1 MRAPRDLVHEK
12 SRTFVECKEKG
23 QRGDGHLLLW
33 NDPVSEP
40 ELGLGLGQKV
50 FDFLGLEK
58 VKKSHKKLL
67 YYKSFISFFLG
78 FLSHF
83 EFLVT
88 FWPKKLVLVPQN

>member
-40 ELGLGLGQKV
+40 ELGL
-50 FDFLGLEK
+50 EK
-58 VKKSHKKLL
+58 VKKSHKKSL
-67 YYKSFISFFLG
+67 YYKFFPRFFKSF
-78 FLSHF
+78 
-83 EFLVT
+83 
-88 FWPKKLVLVPQN
+88 

>member
-50 FDFLGLEK
+50 F
-58 VKKSHKKLL
+58 
-67 YYKSFISFFLG
+67 
-78 FLSHF
+78 
-83 EFLVT
+83 
-88 FWPKKLVLVPQN
+88 

>member
-50 FDFLGLEK
+50 FDFLVFFGTRK
-58 VKKSHKKLL
+58 SQKKSQKVII
-67 YYKSFISFFLG
+67 FD
-78 FLSHF
+78 
-83 EFLVT
+83 
-88 FWPKKLVLVPQN
+88 

>member
-50 FDFLGLEK
+50 FDFLGFFGTGK
-58 VKKSHKKLL
+58 SQKKSQKVHYIIKAL
-67 YYKSFISFFLG
+67 
-78 FLSHF
+78 
-83 EFLVT
+83 
-88 FWPKKLVLVPQN
+88 